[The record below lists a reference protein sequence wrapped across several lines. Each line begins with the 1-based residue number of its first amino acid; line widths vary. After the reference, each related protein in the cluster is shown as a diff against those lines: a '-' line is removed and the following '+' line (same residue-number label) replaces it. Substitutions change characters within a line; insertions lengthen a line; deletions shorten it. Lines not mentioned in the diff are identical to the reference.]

1 MINSFVIKEARE
13 SQKISQEQ
21 LAKKLRLKIELIKDI
36 ENGEPLKGIHSH
48 YEKSYIRSIYKV
60 LNLNLSEKLQSTKF
74 NFKNNYKIL
83 IIIYFLIFFIFSSL
97 TLSYYIFNKF
107 SGNLDDLNF
116 INNYKED
123 SVIRLLRSKVE
134 YSNTIFIDDNIFLK
148 SLKFL
153 NYSKYNIFFEIKIK
167 QESEAYYKLYYPNKN
182 IEKYGE
188 LKNNNNLL
196 IKQIDKFYLDF
207 SNISAID
214 YIIFNGKKYHSMI
227 EHKGYLKNF
236 NIFKLYNLK

>member
-21 LAKKLRLKIELIKDI
+21 LAKKLRLRVDLIKDI
-36 ENGEPLKGIHSH
+36 ENGKSLKGIDYY

-60 LNLNLSEKLQSTKF
+60 LNLNLNEKIQITNV
-74 NFKNNYKIL
+74 NFENNYRIL

-97 TLSYYIFNKF
+97 SLSHYIFTKF
-107 SGNLDDLNF
+107 SGNLEDLKF
-116 INNYKED
+116 INNYQED
-123 SVIRLLRSKVE
+123 SIATLLSNKFE
-134 YSNTIFIDDNIFLK
+134 YSDTTFIDDNIFLK

-167 QESEAYYKLYYPNKN
+167 QESEAYYKLYYPRKN

-188 LKNNNNLL
+188 LKNNNKLS
-196 IKQIDKFYLDF
+196 IKKIDKFYLNF

-227 EHKGYLKNF
+227 ANKGYLKNF
-236 NIFKLYNLK
+236 NIFRLYNLK